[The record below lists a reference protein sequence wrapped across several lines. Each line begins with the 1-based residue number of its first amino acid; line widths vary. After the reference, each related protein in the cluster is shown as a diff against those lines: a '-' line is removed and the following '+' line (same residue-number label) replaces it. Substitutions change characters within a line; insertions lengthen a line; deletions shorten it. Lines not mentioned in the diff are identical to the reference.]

1 MLVGLRKMA
10 EFKDKVA
17 LVTGASRGIGRAVA
31 IELASRGVFVVVNYA
46 QNEAAAREVLST
58 IENSGGKGE
67 IRHFDVAN
75 TTVVQDEIG
84 KIGEQLGGLH
94 ILINNAGIT
103 RDGFIVRMK
112 EEDWDMV
119 LSVDLKGVFNCTRA
133 AAKIMMKQKY
143 GRIINITS
151 IIGEMGNSGQV
162 NYSAAKAGIIGFTKS
177 AAKELGSRGIT
188 VNAVSPGFIETDMTR
203 NLPENIR
210 NKYVEGIPIG
220 RFGTPEDVAKVIA
233 FLASDDASYITGE
246 VVRVNGGLY
255 T

>member
-1 MLVGLRKMA
+1 V
-10 EFKDKVA
+10 
-17 LVTGASRGIGRAVA
+17 
-31 IELASRGVFVVVNYA
+31 
-46 QNEAAAREVLST
+46 VLS
-58 IENSGGKGE
+58 I
-67 IRHFDVAN
+67 
-75 TTVVQDEIG
+75 
-84 KIGEQLGGLH
+84 
-94 ILINNAGIT
+94 
-103 RDGFIVRMK
+103 
-112 EEDWDMV
+112 
-119 LSVDLKGVFNCTRA
+119 DLKGVFNCTRA

-151 IIGEMGNSGQV
+151 IIGEMGNAGQV

-177 AAKELGSRGIT
+177 AAKELGSRAIT

-210 NKYVEGIPIG
+210 NKYVEGIPLG
-220 RFGTPEDVAKVIA
+220 RFGTPENVAKVVA